1 MMKVDTIEQLSVRNE
16 KMLVVKLPSE
26 VIEVGDTIVSNSD
39 GLTYIVNGIT
49 MPTNP
54 LQLNT
59 IALLVTQ
66 VN

>member
-1 MMKVDTIEQLSVRNE
+1 MKVDTIEQLSVRNE
-16 KMLVVKLPSE
+16 KMLIIKLPSE
-26 VIEVGDTIVSNSD
+26 VIEVGDTIISNAD
-39 GLTYIVNGIT
+39 GLTYIVNGII

-59 IALLVTQ
+59 ITLLVTQ

>member
-16 KMLVVKLPSE
+16 KMLIVKLPTE
-26 VIEVGDTIVSNSD
+26 VINVGDTIISNAD
-39 GLTYIVNGIT
+39 GISYIVNGIT

-54 LQLNT
+54 SQLNT

-66 VN
+66 LY